1 MDLPASVKKY
11 YPVLALAIDLHPV
24 AHSIEVGAKYS
35 ARTHI
40 ERLRE
45 LRRWL
50 LNNPD
55 KLPATVTDHGHFLNI
70 LSNIKF
76 AHDSDTNRIF
86 IGTKDL
92 VSCANSSP
100 TSRHAALAGTITPDL
115 QTATYLSAICYV
127 IHHGLTT
134 IPFLIK
140 DPTPECIGILTNL
153 QATYPQVEILP
164 HQDNNLLLI

>member
-1 MDLPASVKKY
+1 MDLPQTTKKY

-24 AHSIEVGAKYS
+24 AHSIEVGNKYS

-55 KLPATVTDHGHFLNI
+55 RVPATVTDPTQFLSV
-70 LSNIKF
+70 LSDIRF
-76 AHDSDTNRIF
+76 AHDADTNRIF
-86 IGTKDL
+86 IGTRDL
-92 VSCANSSP
+92 VSCASSP
-100 TSRHAALAGTITPDL
+100 TSRHAALAGTITPEL
-115 QTATYLSAICYV
+115 QTPTYLAAICYV

-140 DPTPECIGILTNL
+140 DPTPECIGTLTNL